1 MTSHFARTLVLAT
14 MTLTI
19 GVALSGNAH
28 AGQDRTGV
36 SAPPA
41 RTLQVFDHLARA
53 DRTGPRDPYTDGAR
67 GQIRERNPFVD
78 GARIGPRSAFAD
90 GA

>member
-1 MTSHFARTLVLAT
+1 MTSHFARTLVVAT
-14 MTLTI
+14 MTLTL

-53 DRTGPRDPYTDGAR
+53 DRAGPRDPYTDGAR
-67 GQIRERNPFVD
+67 LRERNPFVD
-78 GARIGPRSAFAD
+78 GARIGPRSSFSD